1 MNSYSKEKSL
11 VSLQYE
17 ILVNL
22 VKQMDLNDLM
32 EFRKTNKFV
41 DTILEEIACDFLV
54 KYNLTNRGN
63 LLYHYIDYD
72 CSSIEK
78 ITTYYEKIYNK
89 KNYT

>member
-1 MNSYSKEKSL
+1 MFSYSKEKSL
-11 VSLQYE
+11 NSLPVE
-17 ILVNL
+17 LLIGLI
-22 VKQMDLNDLM
+22 KQMDLNSLM
-32 EFRKTNKFV
+32 EFRKTNKIV
-41 DTILEEIACDFLV
+41 DTILEEIACDFLE